1 MTAIEQLILT
11 NQIALMLAIRDWM
24 RPSSSYN
31 ADLARQVSILT
42 DAVRITGDAIE
53 NAEAKE

>member
-1 MTAIEQLILT
+1 MTEIEQLILT
-11 NQIALMLAIRDWM
+11 NQITLMLAIHDWM

-31 ADLARQVSILT
+31 ADLRRQVDILT
-42 DAVRITGDAIE
+42 CEIRITQKAIA